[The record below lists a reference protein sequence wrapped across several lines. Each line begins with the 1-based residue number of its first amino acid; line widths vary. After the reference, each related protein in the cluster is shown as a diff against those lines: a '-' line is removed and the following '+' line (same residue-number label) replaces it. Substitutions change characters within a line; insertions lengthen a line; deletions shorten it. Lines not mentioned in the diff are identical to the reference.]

1 MPERYCSDC
10 LPTSSTN
17 TTPITGTWSPAFST
31 ATVGTT
37 TYTFTP
43 DANQC
48 AATATMDVVITN
60 LITPTFDQ
68 VGPLCQNATA
78 PTALPTSSTN
88 TTPITGTWSPAFS
101 TATVGTTTYTFT
113 PDANQCAA
121 TATMDVVITN
131 LITPTFDQV
140 GPLCQ
145 NATAPTALP
154 TSSTNTTPITGTWS
168 PAFST
173 ATVGTTTYTFTPD
186 ANQCAAT
193 ATMDVVITNL
203 ITPTFDQVGP
213 LCQNATAPTALP
225 TSSTN
230 TTPITGTW
238 SPAFSTATVGTTT
251 YTFTPDANQ
260 CAATATMDVVITNLI
275 TPTFDQVG
283 PLCQNATAPTALP
296 TSSTNTTPITG
307 TWSPAFSTATVG
319 TTTYTFTPDANQC
332 AATATMDVVITNLI
346 TPTFDQVGPLC
357 QNATAPT
364 ALPTSSTNTTPITG
378 TWSPA
383 FSTATVGTTTYTFT
397 PDANQCAATAT
408 MDVVITNLITPT
420 FDQVGPLCQ
429 NATAP
434 TALPTSSTNTTPI
447 TGTWS
452 PAFSTATVGTTTYT
466 FTPDA
471 NQCAATATMDVVITN
486 LITPT
491 FDQVGPLCQNAT
503 APTALPT
510 SSTNTTPITGTWSPA
525 FSTATVGTTTYTFT
539 PDANQC
545 AATATMDVVITN
557 LITPT
562 FDQVGPLCQNATAPT
577 ALPTSSTN
585 TTPITGTW
593 SPAFST
599 ATVGTTTYT
608 FTPDANQ
615 CAATAT
621 MDVVITNLITPT
633 FDQVGPLCQN
643 ATAPTALPTSSTN
656 TTPIT
661 GTWSPA
667 FSTATV
673 GTTTYTFTPDA
684 NQCAA
689 TATMDVVITNLI
701 TPTFD
706 QVGPLCQNATAPT
719 ALPTSSTNTTPIT
732 GTWRPHFNGYGWY
745 YYLYI
750 YS

>member
-1 MPERYCSDC
+1 MQRL
-10 LPTSSTN
+10 LPV
-17 TTPITGTWSPAFST
+17 PGPRLST

-48 AATATMDVVITN
+48 AATATMDMVITN

-307 TWSPAFSTATVG
+307 TWSPAFF
-319 TTTYTFTPDANQC
+319 Y
-332 AATATMDVVITNLI
+332 
-346 TPTFDQVGPLC
+346 
-357 QNATAPT
+357 
-364 ALPTSSTNTTPITG
+364 
-378 TWSPA
+378 
-383 FSTATVGTTTYTFT
+383 
-397 PDANQCAATAT
+397 
-408 MDVVITNLITPT
+408 
-420 FDQVGPLCQ
+420 
-429 NATAP
+429 
-434 TALPTSSTNTTPI
+434 
-447 TGTWS
+447 
-452 PAFSTATVGTTTYT
+452 
-466 FTPDA
+466 
-471 NQCAATATMDVVITN
+471 
-486 LITPT
+486 
-491 FDQVGPLCQNAT
+491 
-503 APTALPT
+503 
-510 SSTNTTPITGTWSPA
+510 
-525 FSTATVGTTTYTFT
+525 
-539 PDANQC
+539 
-545 AATATMDVVITN
+545 
-557 LITPT
+557 
-562 FDQVGPLCQNATAPT
+562 
-577 ALPTSSTN
+577 
-585 TTPITGTW
+585 
-593 SPAFST
+593 
-599 ATVGTTTYT
+599 
-608 FTPDANQ
+608 
-615 CAATAT
+615 
-621 MDVVITNLITPT
+621 
-633 FDQVGPLCQN
+633 
-643 ATAPTALPTSSTN
+643 
-656 TTPIT
+656 
-661 GTWSPA
+661 
-667 FSTATV
+667 
-673 GTTTYTFTPDA
+673 
-684 NQCAA
+684 
-689 TATMDVVITNLI
+689 
-701 TPTFD
+701 
-706 QVGPLCQNATAPT
+706 
-719 ALPTSSTNTTPIT
+719 
-732 GTWRPHFNGYGWY
+732 GYCRY